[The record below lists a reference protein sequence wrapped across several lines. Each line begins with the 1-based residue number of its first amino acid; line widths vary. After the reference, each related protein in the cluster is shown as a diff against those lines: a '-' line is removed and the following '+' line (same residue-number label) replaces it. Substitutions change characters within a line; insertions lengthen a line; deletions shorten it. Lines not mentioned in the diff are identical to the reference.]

1 MKTLA
6 LAACLATASAAVQTA
21 PFVPTEQLFKD
32 WLAEGGQTI
41 YDRSSF
47 PETRL
52 KVAKRVAQLAG
63 ETLKD
68 QASMYNLMSWF
79 GRGSGIGM

>member
-1 MKTLA
+1 MRTLA
-6 LAACLATASAAVQTA
+6 LAACLATASAAVHTA

-41 YDRSSF
+41 HNPSSL
-47 PETRL
+47 PEFRL
-52 KVAKRVAQLAG
+52 KVVKRVAQAAG

-68 QASMYNLMSWF
+68 KASMYNLMSWF